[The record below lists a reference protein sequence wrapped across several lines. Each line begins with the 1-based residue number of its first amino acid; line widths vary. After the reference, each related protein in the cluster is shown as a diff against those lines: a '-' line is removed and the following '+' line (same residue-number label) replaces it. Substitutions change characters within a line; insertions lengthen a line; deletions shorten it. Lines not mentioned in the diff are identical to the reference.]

1 DEEEEEEEKIPD
13 EAERELLRLEF
24 TTRMFQSF
32 LEGQDG
38 DFDYREVDENPE
50 LDNLDIV
57 SRDLEEK
64 YFDEEE
70 PSAAPELD

>member
-1 DEEEEEEEKIPD
+1 EEDEEEEERIPA

-24 TTRMFQSF
+24 TTRMHQSF
-32 LEGQDG
+32 LEGRDG
-38 DFDYREVDENPE
+38 DFDYSQVDENPE

-57 SRDLEEK
+57 SRDLEDQ

-70 PSAAPELD
+70 PSEAPELE